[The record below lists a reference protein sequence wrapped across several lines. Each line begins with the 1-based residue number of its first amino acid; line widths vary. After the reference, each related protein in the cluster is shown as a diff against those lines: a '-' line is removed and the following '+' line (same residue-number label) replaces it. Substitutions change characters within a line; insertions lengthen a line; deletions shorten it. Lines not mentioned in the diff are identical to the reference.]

1 MASGGRQNTENT
13 LLLALACGATV
24 EKAAEKAQVS
34 VRTVYRRIAEPSFQ
48 QQLHRIRADMV
59 HRAASM
65 LTAAAM
71 EAIKTLMDLQSAAT
85 PAAVRLGAAR
95 AILDLGTK
103 LRESSELEDRV
114 AELEQQLES
123 NTHDAR

>member
-1 MASGGRQNTENT
+1 MASGGRQNTEST
-13 LLLALACGATV
+13 LLLALACGATI

-34 VRTVYRRIAEPSFQ
+34 VRTVYRRLAEASFQ
-48 QQLHRIRADMV
+48 QQLLRIRADMV
-59 HRAASM
+59 HRAAAM

-114 AELEQQLES
+114 AELEQHLES